1 MTRALAFDPVVP
13 SKPLI
18 PSVYGPPPPAMRSS
32 DLPGLVSLKVRDLFP
47 DIDEAV
53 YNGGADTSAIRQAA
67 IKVLAGVDMS
77 MIGTKDRVNIL
88 CSEHGFAMAGGHA
101 YAEMLH
107 TIKDVIIERTGC
119 TGVRLLVIAW
129 LGNKE
134 GPEMI
139 EYFSLDKRFDGK
151 VRTATPSDQ
160 GIPIETA
167 MGTMYGLKKVYDADW
182 IIHAH
187 YDDPREVYLH
197 RAIDRIT
204 KPFGMSYARME
215 TRSIFHM
222 MMGPRSGN
230 FIGRAI
236 ADSPFVR
243 GKLAFTT
250 TLVSSPDG
258 IVSVD
263 ADNDLDAIGHRMT
276 ANILRSYGKMLALFR
291 AIDECVVVLDGAKWP
306 YYIHG
311 GGMIF
316 GHLFFNGQ
324 DWFDLEL
331 VDSSVI
337 IENVIGSAVST
348 GIRAIV
354 LNHCLIG
361 LSVFSLPLMYPLIV
375 ANEEMAETMRRD
387 FANPGFMDSSETAT
401 NLVEAVEMAK
411 EQGDS
416 DKIICF
422 DGSYGS
428 INLSPSMAEYLLELA
443 PECGRVVEEELLPR
457 WLKQRGIDP
466 DGIPVR

>member
-1 MTRALAFDPVVP
+1 MTRAVSFEPPVP
-13 SKPLI
+13 SKPLV
-18 PSVYGPPPPAMRSS
+18 PSVYGPAPSGQRSS
-32 DLPGLVSLKVRDLFP
+32 DIPGLVSLRVRELFP
-47 DIDEAV
+47 DIPEAI
-53 YNGGADTSAIRQAA
+53 YNGGTDTSAVRRAA
-67 IKVLAGVDMS
+67 LAALANVDMS
-77 MIGTKDRVNIL
+77 MIQPGHRVNIL

-107 TIKDVIIERTGC
+107 TIKDVIVERTGC
-119 TGVRLLVIAW
+119 TGVRLMVIAW
-129 LGNKE
+129 LGRKE
-134 GPEMI
+134 GPELI
-139 EYFSLDKRFDGK
+139 EYFGLAERFDGK

-167 MGTMYGLKKVYDADW
+167 IGTVYGLKAVYAADW

-222 MMGPRSGN
+222 TMGPRSGN
-230 FIGRAI
+230 VIGRAV
-236 ADSPFVR
+236 ADSQFVR
-243 GKLAFTT
+243 GKLAFTAA
-250 TLVSSPDG
+250 LVSSPDG

-263 ADNDLDAIGHRMT
+263 ADNDLDAVGRRMT

-291 AIDECVVVLDGAKWP
+291 AVDEAVVVLDGSKWA
-306 YYIHG
+306 YYIHC

-316 GHLFFNGQ
+316 GHLYFNGQ

-331 VDSSVI
+331 EDSSTI
-337 IENVIGSAVST
+337 IEKVIGSAVST

-361 LSVFSLPLMYPLIV
+361 LTVFALPLMYPMIV
-375 ANEEMAETMRRD
+375 AGEAMAETMRRD
-387 FANPGFMDSSETAT
+387 FSNPNFMEYADTAAD
-401 NLVEAVEMAK
+401 LLEAVEMAK

-416 DKIICF
+416 DKILCF
-422 DGSYGS
+422 DGSYGAM
-428 INLSPSMAEYLLELA
+428 NLSPSMADYLLELA
-443 PECGRVVEEELLPR
+443 PQCSRVVDEELLPR

-466 DGIPVR
+466 DGLPVR